1 MRLVTFK
8 RVYDQVLR
16 RVGLDP
22 ADAGF
27 SAVRQEFVADAI
39 SMRCKEGWEWDFWPE
54 LSVVEERTPVSGL
67 VAYEQSGQTQLG
79 EVMGI
84 WTANPETSPMTA
96 RSYAVVMTAS
106 GAQIMDT
113 AVGAT
118 VFVKFRRRPSRF
130 TRVAFDGA
138 ASYADGDLMYYATTG
153 ECYQAQSSEWVMM
166 PFPDLLEQFV
176 VWTAAADYLRD
187 TSQHEK
193 ADEHEGRGYEL
204 LEKQHQK
211 TFAQQQMFRGAAVRV
226 E

>member
-1 MRLVTFK
+1 
-8 RVYDQVLR
+8 
-16 RVGLDP
+16 
-22 ADAGF
+22 
-27 SAVRQEFVADAI
+27 
-39 SMRCKEGWEWDFWPE
+39 
-54 LSVVEERTPVSGL
+54 
-67 VAYEQSGQTQLG
+67 
-79 EVMGI
+79 
-84 WTANPETSPMTA
+84 MTA

-130 TRVAFDGA
+130 TRVAWVDGA
-138 ASYADGDLMYYATTG
+138 GYSEGDLVYYATTG
-153 ECYQAQSSEWVMM
+153 ECYQASLVGSTETWVLV
-166 PFPDLLEQFV
+166 PFPEILEQFV

-211 TFAQQQMFRGAAVRV
+211 TFAQQGMFRGAAVLV